1 MNSRYFSIF
10 SPLDFMLTRSTCFPW
25 SVLACSRQP
34 SALAARLC
42 MAALH
47 RGGPRAPR
55 RRAVMMRAAAP
66 GRTPVARCRFVT
78 SRPRPTPH
86 PPFPAAA
93 VRLSRATWHA
103 ASRPNPWPGLATG
116 LILPHCTVRTWRPAK
131 LVRVPTDFVLGSFW
145 LGWCSP
151 STIPFRTRFAH
162 VQVRSMWP
170 DHPFCPDFPF
180 ECARHRI
187 EQSAPPHRSNWLC
200 GVDDFRSDGSHRL
213 RGIRAFVNDEMSV
226 THRRTDRRTDTVKLL
241 S

>member
-131 LVRVPTDFVLGSFW
+131 LVRVPTDFVFGSFW

-162 VQVRSMWP
+162 VQVRNMRP
-170 DHPFCPDFPF
+170 DYPLVRISHSNVRTIASSSKRRSIDRIGCAALMVFDRTALIGSEEFELSRMMKCP
-180 ECARHRI
+180 
-187 EQSAPPHRSNWLC
+187 
-200 GVDDFRSDGSHRL
+200 
-213 RGIRAFVNDEMSV
+213 
-226 THRRTDRRTDTVKLL
+226 
-241 S
+241 

>member
-116 LILPHCTVRTWRPAK
+116 LIMPHYTVRTWRPKITMK
-131 LVRVPTDFVLGSFW
+131 LPNF
-145 LGWCSP
+145 
-151 STIPFRTRFAH
+151 H
-162 VQVRSMWP
+162 
-170 DHPFCPDFPF
+170 
-180 ECARHRI
+180 ARDPEKI
-187 EQSAPPHRSNWLC
+187 Q
-200 GVDDFRSDGSHRL
+200 
-213 RGIRAFVNDEMSV
+213 
-226 THRRTDRRTDTVKLL
+226 
-241 S
+241 